1 MSGIFLSYRRD
12 DASGWAGR
20 IYEHLA
26 REWGAEHVFMD
37 IDTIAPG
44 EDFREAIERTM
55 QVCDVVLVV
64 VGPNWLNARD
74 QAGNRRLDDDHDTH
88 RAEVVAALAAD
99 VRVVPVLVGGAQMP
113 RASELPEAIKD
124 LTYRNAAVI
133 EDRRFASD
141 VDALKRTLRP
151 LVGGTPTATRGRPA
165 ARPAPRPAPETAATG
180 MGALGREG
188 VVALVGTA
196 LVVIWGPFP
205 ERWHDEQSW
214 LLVLAALAL
223 VAGVGYGLWAKSWAS
238 VLAAGATGLTLSVVW
253 LLWILGTHG
262 AEIGEVLSPA
272 YDGIENTIVLSGA
285 AMVLAAGLSG
295 RRKEVTA
302 KAA

>member
-64 VGPNWLNARD
+64 VGPSWLNARD

-151 LVGGTPTATRGRPA
+151 LVGGTPPGAQGQPS
-165 ARPAPRPAPETAATG
+165 PRPARAPSTAG
-180 MGALGREG
+180 FGALGREG
-188 VVALVGTA
+188 VVALIGTG
-196 LVVIWGPFP
+196 LVVIWGPFA
-205 ERWHDEQSW
+205 ERWHDEAIW
-214 LLVLAALAL
+214 LLLLATLGL
-223 VAGVGYGLWAKSWAS
+223 LAGVGYGLWAKRWTW
-238 VLAAGATGLTLSVVW
+238 VFAAGAGALAAAVVW

-262 AEIGEVLSPA
+262 AELGEVLSPA

-285 AMVLAAGLSG
+285 AMVLAAGISG
-295 RRKEVTA
+295 RRRE
-302 KAA
+302 AAARPS